1 MYIKVEPAGFFMHTV
16 KIIFDLD
23 CPNQEDGPVREY
35 LAEHELEPR
44 YRWDDDLEGNRCEV
58 LQFGGCYLGN
68 HLQGIGQIQ
77 RNAVEVELLTAEISR
92 HLDSVLDGQAVLQA
106 PLPDHLTEERR
117 QAAICALVSEF
128 QQESA
133 FQPNEQGELTAVLEE
148 AEVRA
153 AVRRVLDL

>member
-16 KIIFDLD
+16 KLIFDLD
-23 CPNQEDGPVREY
+23 CPNPEDGPVREY
-35 LAEHELEPR
+35 LSEHELEPR
-44 YRWDDDLEGNRCEV
+44 YRWDNELEGNSCEV

-68 HLQGIGQIQ
+68 HLQGIGHIQ

-92 HLDSVLDGQAVLQA
+92 HLDSVLDGLA
-106 PLPDHLTEERR
+106 LPPALCTEDQR
-117 QAAICALVSEF
+117 QAAILALVTEF

-148 AEVRA
+148 AEVRK

>member
-1 MYIKVEPAGFFMHTV
+1 MFIKVEPAGFFMHTV
-16 KIIFDLD
+16 KLIFDLD

-35 LAEHELEPR
+35 MAEHELEPR
-44 YRWDDDLEGNRCEV
+44 YRWDNELEGNSCEV

-92 HLDSVLDGQAVLQA
+92 HIDSVLDGQAL
-106 PLPDHLTEERR
+106 LPAHFTEEQR
-117 QAAICALVSEF
+117 QTAICALVSEF
-128 QQESA
+128 QRESS

-148 AEVRA
+148 AEVREA
-153 AVRRVLDL
+153 ARRVLDL

>member
-16 KIIFDLD
+16 KLIFDMD
-23 CPNQEDGPVREY
+23 CPNSEDGPARDY
-35 LAEHELEPR
+35 LADHELEPR

-77 RNAVEVELLTAEISR
+77 RNAVEVELLTVEISR
-92 HLDSVLDGQAVLQA
+92 HIDSVLDGQSLLPA
-106 PLPDHLTEERR
+106 PLTEERR
-117 QAAICALVSEF
+117 QAAIGELVSEF
-128 QQESA
+128 QRESA

-148 AEVRA
+148 AEVRD
-153 AVRRVLDL
+153 AVRRQLDL

>member
-1 MYIKVEPAGFFMHTV
+1 MFIKVEPAGFLMHTV
-16 KIIFDLD
+16 KLFFDLD
-23 CPNQEDGPVREY
+23 SPNQEDGPVREY

-44 YRWDDDLEGNRCEV
+44 YRWDDELEGNRCEV

-77 RNAVEVELLTAEISR
+77 RSAVEVELLTAEISR
-92 HLDSVLDGQAVLQA
+92 HLDSVLDGQAL
-106 PLPDHLTEERR
+106 LPALLTEERR
-117 QAAICALVSEF
+117 QAAICALVTEF
-128 QQESA
+128 QLESA

-148 AEVRA
+148 SEVRE

>member
-1 MYIKVEPAGFFMHTV
+1 MFIKVEPAGFFMHTV
-16 KIIFDLD
+16 KLFFDLD
-23 CPNQEDGPVREY
+23 SPNQEDGPVREY

-92 HLDSVLDGQAVLQA
+92 HLESVLDGQALLPVL
-106 PLPDHLTEERR
+106 LTEERR
-117 QAAICALVSEF
+117 EAAICALVREF

-148 AEVRA
+148 VEVRE